1 MSTFKPNSPFN
12 AHTGN
17 QPATPAADQLQPQTQ
32 QPAAASI
39 QTLTAQAN
47 PLPMP
52 TLQAQYP
59 APVSTMAQ
67 PTPPAPASTLGA
79 LTPTHAIDTDADIAR
94 ELAELQLP
102 AHLIGNVRQLVG
114 QLDLVN
120 NPAQVSELGRQSGS
134 SIAGYADH
142 ILQQVKQSDMGE
154 MGDKLGEV
162 VVQAK
167 SLNLSTLS
175 DSRSKVPLFGGL
187 IDKFNNH
194 KEGFVLK
201 FQSVDQHIQKLMKE
215 LNTSETTLVTRNQTL
230 EQMFNHTL
238 LEFEQLGVS
247 IVAGKIKL
255 AALEQHINQRLADT
269 PQPSPQ
275 EAQAIS
281 DLKQLASRLDKRVGD
296 LNALQMSAM
305 QTLPMIRM
313 IQHNNQTLVE
323 KFHNVRELTLP
334 AWKRQ
339 FMLAVSL
346 IEQKKAADLAQTID
360 DSTNEFLRKNAELLK
375 QTSISTARI
384 NQRAVIDVE
393 TLEQVQRTLISTIEE
408 VQDIHRKGFDSRRDA
423 EVRIRGL
430 QQELKNRLTERSS

>member
-1 MSTFKPNSPFN
+1 
-12 AHTGN
+12 
-17 QPATPAADQLQPQTQ
+17 
-32 QPAAASI
+32 
-39 QTLTAQAN
+39 
-47 PLPMP
+47 
-52 TLQAQYP
+52 
-59 APVSTMAQ
+59 
-67 PTPPAPASTLGA
+67 
-79 LTPTHAIDTDADIAR
+79 
-94 ELAELQLP
+94 
-102 AHLIGNVRQLVG
+102 
-114 QLDLVN
+114 
-120 NPAQVSELGRQSGS
+120 
-134 SIAGYADH
+134 
-142 ILQQVKQSDMGE
+142 
-154 MGDKLGEV
+154 
-162 VVQAK
+162 
-167 SLNLSTLS
+167 
-175 DSRSKVPLFGGL
+175 
-187 IDKFNNH
+187 
-194 KEGFVLK
+194 
-201 FQSVDQHIQKLMKE
+201 
-215 LNTSETTLVTRNQTL
+215 
-230 EQMFNHTL
+230 L

>member
-1 MSTFKPNSPFN
+1 
-12 AHTGN
+12 
-17 QPATPAADQLQPQTQ
+17 
-32 QPAAASI
+32 
-39 QTLTAQAN
+39 
-47 PLPMP
+47 
-52 TLQAQYP
+52 
-59 APVSTMAQ
+59 
-67 PTPPAPASTLGA
+67 
-79 LTPTHAIDTDADIAR
+79 
-94 ELAELQLP
+94 
-102 AHLIGNVRQLVG
+102 LVG

-142 ILQQVKQSDMGE
+142 ILQQVKQSDIGD

-187 IDKFNNH
+187 IDRFNNH

-375 QTSISTARI
+375 QNSISTARI